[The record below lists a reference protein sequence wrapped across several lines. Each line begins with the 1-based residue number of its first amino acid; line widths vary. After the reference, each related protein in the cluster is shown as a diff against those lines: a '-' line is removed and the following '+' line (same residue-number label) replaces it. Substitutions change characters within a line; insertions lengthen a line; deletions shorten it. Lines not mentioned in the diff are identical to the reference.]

1 MRSCHVPRKSA
12 LALLVLSA
20 AALPA
25 LAQSDR
31 QVAEDMITRSA
42 NVCPGHS
49 AERTTPTVKAVPV
62 GALRVMLDRG
72 LVMCPDR
79 RLDADAP
86 AVFYGRLGVFAWNPE
101 VKASSAVIVKQID
114 AMTRKDEYPPETLVW
129 DATGTALKQRTV
141 PMFEPKPGAAVLY
154 QIR

>member
-1 MRSCHVPRKSA
+1 MPWKSA
-12 LALLVLSA
+12 LALLALST

-31 QVAEDMITRSA
+31 QVAEDMITRAS

-49 AERTTPTVKAVPV
+49 TDRTSPTVKAVPV

-79 RLDADAP
+79 RLDAAAP

-101 VKASSAVIVKQID
+101 VPAAKTVIVQQIG
-114 AMTRKDEYPPETLVW
+114 AMTRKDDYPVETLVW
-129 DATGTALKQRTV
+129 DAKGTALKQQTV
-141 PMFEPKPGAAVLY
+141 PMFEPRPGAAVLY
-154 QIR
+154 KVR